1 MKAFLLFIFIGGALM
16 SCSDEEIH
24 TKDTCLTNFQIFL
37 TADMDYTSIVETFG
51 EPDKD
56 IGSGIHIYVYE
67 LEDDTEIWIGYTDQI
82 LYARHVDQDQNILHT
97 LI

>member
-1 MKAFLLFIFIGGALM
+1 MKTLLLWFFIGGVLM
-16 SCSDEEIH
+16 SCADKEIQI
-24 TKDTCLTNFQIFL
+24 KDTSLNNFETLL
-37 TADMDYTSIVETFG
+37 TADMDYTSIAETFG